1 MILYLYKDN
10 SKVIINEGVIMKT
23 QAAFFDIDGTIFRNS
38 LMIEHFQKLI
48 TFEVIDPEV
57 WYTKVKSVYL
67 EWEKRYGDFEEYLEI
82 LAGVYL
88 EELKGINKSYI
99 EYIADHVIKSNGDMV
114 YKYSRN
120 QIEYHKKQNHKI
132 FFISGSPDFLVSRMS
147 EKYEATDYRG
157 SIYKVNSKNEFTGEI
172 VKMWDSE
179 SKQRELHNLIKE
191 YKVDLEN
198 SYAYG
203 DTTGD
208 FSMLKMVGY
217 PVAINPNRALLMAIK
232 EDEELNKKTTI
243 IVERKNV
250 IYKLNPLVDII

>member
-1 MILYLYKDN
+1 
-10 SKVIINEGVIMKT
+10 MKIK
-23 QAAFFDIDGTIFRNS
+23 AAFFDIDGTIFRNS

-48 TFEVIDPEV
+48 SFEVIDPEV
-57 WYTKVKSVYL
+57 WYTRVKKVYL
-67 EWEKRYGDFEEYLEI
+67 EWEKRFGDFEEYLEI

-88 EELKGINKSYI
+88 EELKGFDKSYI

-120 QIEYHKKQNHKI
+120 QIEYHKKNNHKV
-132 FFISGSPDFLVSRMS
+132 FFISGSPDFLVSRMA
-147 EKYEATDYRG
+147 EKYGATDYRG
-157 SIYKVNSKNEFTGEI
+157 SIYKVDSNNLFTGEI

-179 SKQRELHNLIKE
+179 SKQKELLSLIEE
-191 YKVDLEN
+191 YDVDLEN

-208 FSMLKMVGY
+208 ISMLKMIGN
-217 PVAINPNRALLMAIK
+217 PVAINPNKELLLSIR
-232 EDEELNKKTTI
+232 EDEDLSQKTTI

-250 IYKLNPLVDII
+250 IYKLNPHVDLLYL